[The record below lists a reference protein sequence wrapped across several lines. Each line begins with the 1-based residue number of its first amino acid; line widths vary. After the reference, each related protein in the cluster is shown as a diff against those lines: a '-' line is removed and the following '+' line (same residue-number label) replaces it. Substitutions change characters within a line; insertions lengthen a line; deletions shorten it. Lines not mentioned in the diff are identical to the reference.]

1 MAPTACRSM
10 PGVSDRPEKRFRYS
24 AVAPGAVP
32 LSGGGID
39 TLRRVVK
46 PINASCAGRARV
58 DASRDKEL
66 PEHAKDVGTQDV
78 ALCEVQILTRSNLPP
93 RSCRRRGR
101 GYYKTG
107 GGDVFMADPK
117 ISKQRAVVQGGWVL
131 CPVTWAKIGALEK
144 GAHGSGV
151 APYCPKCKASH
162 PVILKEP

>member
-1 MAPTACRSM
+1 MPMGGWTTYCPPYAAPRRMRRAVEPTACRSM

-93 RSCRRRGR
+93 RSCRRRGWPQR
-101 GYYKTG
+101 EETHG
-107 GGDVFMADPK
+107 GIFPRRLSNKRSGLGR
-117 ISKQRAVVQGGWVL
+117 RA
-131 CPVTWAKIGALEK
+131 EK
-144 GAHGSGV
+144 GGATLL
-151 APYCPKCKASH
+151 PCPEST
-162 PVILKEP
+162 